1 MEVGDLVNYEDQRWF
16 VLSYD
21 RTAKVVVLL
30 NRLDEQI
37 ELPKDFDATNPT
49 LLQVIVNPS
58 KKWQL
63 LTAKVKSASGPF
75 VRMVIPGLPGRGEIV
90 LEPWYDWIPSDP
102 LREGGSFFVNPE
114 RKLRSGVLLLA
125 THRDNSVVRVVVPQT
140 IGTVAKRK
148 AVKAA
153 AAPPPKPNTR
163 YTRILHNF
171 YDGSIRGDKDDNE

>member
-1 MEVGDLVNYEDQRWF
+1 MEVGDLVNYEGQRWF

-21 RTAKVVVLL
+21 RTAKVMALINQL
-30 NRLDEQI
+30 NELI
-37 ELPKDFDATNPT
+37 ELPHDFDATDPIF
-49 LLQVIVNPS
+49 LQVVVNPS

-75 VRMVIPGLPGRGEIV
+75 VRMVIPALPGREEIV
-90 LEPWYDWIPSDP
+90 LTPWVDWIPSDP

-114 RKLRSGVLLLA
+114 RKLRPGVLLLA
-125 THRDNSVVRVVVPQT
+125 THRDGSVIRVVVPQT

-153 AAPPPKPNTR
+153 ASPPPRPVTR
-163 YTRILHNF
+163 YTKIMKSL
-171 YDGSIRGDKDDNE
+171 KDDNE